1 MITPGSKRNL
11 FTKKP
16 SPFIFF
22 EQPEEVDFGAMP
34 KITPKFTKDFKLPW
48 ERGGSM
54 ILK

>member
-1 MITPGSKRNL
+1 
-11 FTKKP
+11 
-16 SPFIFF
+16 
-22 EQPEEVDFGAMP
+22 MP